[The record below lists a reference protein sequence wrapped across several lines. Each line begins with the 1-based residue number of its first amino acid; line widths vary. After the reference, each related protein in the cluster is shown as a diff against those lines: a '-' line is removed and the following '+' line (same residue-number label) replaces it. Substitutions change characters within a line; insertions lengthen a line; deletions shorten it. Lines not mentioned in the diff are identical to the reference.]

1 MRNFI
6 IVLSLVLL
14 GGTAAFAQ
22 NQPTLRLVTEDPG
35 LPSDLFYG
43 DVKVKPLR
51 LRPGT
56 TQPVTIHDS
65 DFFVQQ
71 QYLDFLNRF
80 PDAGGF
86 DYWNARL
93 NNCAADPQC
102 SMVEERIR
110 VAAGFFYSNEFL
122 LRKGYFVY
130 RFYAASLGRRP
141 KYAEAIPDMRLM
153 AKTDA
158 EEEAKRVE
166 FINLWV
172 QRAEFKSLYD
182 GLSNTDFVN
191 KLVDTAGVNLN
202 RSQLVSDL
210 QSGKTRA
217 EVVRTV
223 IESGPVYDKY
233 FREAFVSMQYFGFL
247 RRDPDPT
254 GFPYW
259 MERLNQY
266 PDDYRLEQHPE
277 VIGPMVG
284 GFIYSDEYQKVRF

>member
-1 MRNFI
+1 MQKLFI
-6 IVLSLVLL
+6 LVSLLIVPVISVYGQV
-14 GGTAAFAQ
+14 GGE
-22 NQPTLRLVTEDPG
+22 PTLRVVTEDPS
-35 LPSDLFYG
+35 LPSELFYG
-43 DVKVKPLR
+43 NTKVKPLR

-56 TQPVTIHDS
+56 TTPITIHDS

-86 DYWNARL
+86 AYWTGRL
-93 NNCAADPQC
+93 NTCAGDDNC

-130 RFYAASLGRRP
+130 RFYSASLGRRP
-141 KYAEAIPDMRLM
+141 KYAEMIPDMRLM
-153 AKTDA
+153 GKTDA

-166 FINLWV
+166 FINLWM
-172 QRAEFKSLYD
+172 QRPEFKSKYD
-182 GLSNTDFVN
+182 GLSDSAFVSR
-191 KLVDTAGVNLN
+191 LITTAGVTLDP
-202 RSQLVSDL
+202 SQFA
-210 QSGKTRA
+210 GKTRA
-217 EVVRTV
+217 QILRMVV
-223 IESGPVYDKY
+223 ESVPVYNKY

-247 RRDPDPT
+247 RRDPDPV

-259 MERLNQY
+259 MGRLNQY
-266 PDDYRLEQHPE
+266 PDDHRLEQHPE
-277 VIGPMVG
+277 VIAPMVG

>member
-1 MRNFI
+1 MQKLFI
-6 IVLSLVLL
+6 LVSLLILPVISVYGQT
-14 GGTAAFAQ
+14 GGE
-22 NQPTLRLVTEDPG
+22 PILRVVTEDPS
-35 LPSDLFYG
+35 LPSELFYG
-43 DVKVKPLR
+43 NTKVKPVR

-56 TQPVTIHDS
+56 SVPITIHDS

-80 PDAGGF
+80 PDALGF
-86 DYWNARL
+86 AYWMDRL
-93 NNCAADPQC
+93 NTCAAPNC
-102 SMVEERIR
+102 SLVEERIR

-130 RFYAASLGRRP
+130 RFYSASLGRRP
-141 KYAEAIPDMRLM
+141 KYIEMVPDMRLM
-153 AKTDA
+153 GKTDA

-166 FINLWV
+166 FVNLWM
-172 QRAEFKSLYD
+172 QRAEFKDKYDSLSD
-182 GLSNTDFVN
+182 SQFVDQ
-191 KLVDTAGVNLN
+191 LLTTAGVNLD
-202 RSQLVSDL
+202 RSQFV
-210 QSGKTRA
+210 GKTRPQILRMI
-217 EVVRTV
+217 V
-223 IESGPVYDKY
+223 ESGPVYDKY

-247 RRDPDPT
+247 RRDPDPV

-266 PDDYRLEQHPE
+266 PDDHRLEQHPE